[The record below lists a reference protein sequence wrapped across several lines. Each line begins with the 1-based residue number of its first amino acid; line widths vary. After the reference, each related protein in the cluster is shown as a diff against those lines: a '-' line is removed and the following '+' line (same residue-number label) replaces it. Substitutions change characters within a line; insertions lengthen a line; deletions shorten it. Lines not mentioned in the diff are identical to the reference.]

1 MKKVLGTFL
10 PLYTTTLLMLLG
22 SGLLTTYISLRLA
35 SEQVSG
41 GMIGA
46 IIAANYIGL
55 VIGGKV
61 GHNLIARVGHIRAYV
76 ACAGII
82 TASVLGHG
90 LTDILP
96 LWIFLR
102 MIIGLC
108 MMCQYMVLE
117 SWLNDQAEA
126 GQRGLIFGFYMVA
139 TYLGLAAGQIIL
151 MTQIGSGPSSLIIVA
166 LCFALCLVP
175 IALTTR
181 TKVQPMSPA
190 PMELGYFFTTIPK
203 ILFMTLVT
211 GMAVGAFYGLAPV
224 YTSQLGFTTQ
234 QTGLFM
240 GITIFAG
247 LISQFP
253 LSWLS
258 DRVDRHRLLFITAL
272 LYALAALPLTLPSLV
287 NVPWVIGAAFIA
299 SMMQFSLYPLVVAM
313 ANDSVV
319 PERRVS
325 LTACLLMAF
334 GVGACIG
341 PLGVGAVMQPLGGN
355 MLYLFFCLCG
365 LVIAGMSWYRST
377 THQQSSEPPVPHVPM
392 PDTMASSPLAAALN
406 PTNTEE
412 EIQAAMINTGDL
424 AEESADSAEPDD
436 LDEFET
442 TQTEPV
448 VHAVTPA
455 TDELTRAKTAGTVP
469 GSLGGRPQPEVF
481 AETGR
486 ADSLPDSVAHH
497 ATTQTKPVDL
507 TKDILRGNGADEPG
521 QSPETGKEEEKPG
534 PNPTKRQ

>member
-1 MKKVLGTFL
+1 MKKVLGAFL

-22 SGLLTTYISLRLA
+22 SGLLTTYVSLRLA
-35 SEQVSG
+35 HQQVSG
-41 GMIGA
+41 AVIGA

-76 ACAGII
+76 SCAGII

-90 LTDILP
+90 LTDFLP
-96 LWIFLR
+96 MWIFLR
-102 MIIGLC
+102 LIIGLC

-117 SWLNDQAEA
+117 SWLNDQAEP
-126 GQRGLIFGFYMVA
+126 GQRGMIFGFYMVA
-139 TYLGLAAGQIIL
+139 TYLGLSAGQIIL
-151 MTQIGSGPSSLIIVA
+151 MTQIGSGSSSLLIVA

-181 TKVQPMSPA
+181 TNVQPMSPA
-190 PMELGYFFTTIPK
+190 PMELGYFFKAIPK
-203 ILFMTLVT
+203 ILFMTLVI
-211 GMAVGAFYGLAPV
+211 GMAVGAFYGMAPV
-224 YTSQLGFTTQ
+224 YTSLLGFSTQ
-234 QTGLFM
+234 QSGLFM

-258 DRVDRHRLLFITAL
+258 DRVDRHRLLFFTGL
-272 LYALAALPLTLPSLV
+272 LYALAALPLTLPLHFHYLTV
-287 NVPWVIGAAFIA
+287 VCAAFIA

-313 ANDSVV
+313 ANDSIV

-341 PLGVGAVMQPLGGN
+341 PLAIGAIMQPLGGN

-365 LVIAGMSWYRST
+365 VVIAGMSWYRST
-377 THQQSSEPPVPHVPM
+377 THQESSEPPVPHVPM

-412 EIQAAMINTGDL
+412 EIQAVMVNTDEHAAG
-424 AEESADSAEPDD
+424 ADSAE
-436 LDEFET
+436 ESE
-442 TQTEPV
+442 QQ
-448 VHAVTPA
+448 A
-455 TDELTRAKTAGTVP
+455 
-469 GSLGGRPQPEVF
+469 S
-481 AETGR
+481 
-486 ADSLPDSVAHH
+486 
-497 ATTQTKPVDL
+497 
-507 TKDILRGNGADEPG
+507 
-521 QSPETGKEEEKPG
+521 
-534 PNPTKRQ
+534 